1 MRIKKAGMIF
11 LIFLVSLTF
20 LTGCRDNEE
29 IGTSATGVTTIEFW
43 TAPNPPQQKY
53 WEQMAREF
61 EKENPDIKVVVTPM
75 KETPSS
81 EAYVISALIGGK
93 GPTLAENISRGFAA
107 QLAES
112 RVLEP
117 LNSLRNLNVIQSRKM
132 EKTMKAW
139 VFPDGNQY
147 VIPVYSNSM
156 LVGWRIDILREI
168 GYDQPPE
175 TYSEI
180 IEVTKKLKAKYP
192 DKYFWAKADLAD
204 PTAWKRWFDFF
215 LLYHAASNGN
225 ALVQGNRFIADK
237 EAGMKV
243 FQFMLDLNKEKGL
256 LSKQVKDPFETGIG
270 IFTDLGP
277 WTFSYW
283 KEKFPEMKLNETFTL
298 APPPVPD
305 GMKAE
310 HPKTFAD
317 SKGIVLFSQKS
328 EAEKRAAIRF
338 LNWVYK
344 DHKHDLTLMETTL
357 MPAARD
363 DLLSN
368 ETFRPFFEQNP
379 VLKPYAEAVPDGV
392 PVMANPKYNHIQ
404 TIIGQQA
411 FNQVVKGKKTADRAW
426 TDMKKEIEEVLE
438 DE

>member
-1 MRIKKAGMIF
+1 MKKAGIIF
-11 LIFLVSLTF
+11 LMLLVSLTF
-20 LTGCRDNEE
+20 LTGCRENGE
-29 IGTSATGVTTIEFW
+29 IAKSPKGVTTIEFW

-61 EKENPDIKVVVTPM
+61 EKENPDIKVIVTPM

-81 EAYVISALIGGK
+81 EAYVISSLIGGK
-93 GPTLAENISRGFAA
+93 GPTIAENISRGFAA

-117 LNSLRNLNVIQSRKM
+117 LNLLRDLKAIQNRKM

-168 GYDQPPE
+168 GYHQPPK
-175 TYSEI
+175 TYSEVI
-180 IEVTKKLKAKYP
+180 DATKKLKEKYP
-192 DKYFWAKADLAD
+192 DKFFWAKADLAD

-215 LLYHAASNGN
+215 VLYDAASNGN
-225 ALVQGNRFIADK
+225 AFVQGNRFVADK
-237 EAGMKV
+237 EAGKKV
-243 FQFMLDLNKEKGL
+243 FQFMLDLNKERGL
-256 LSKQVKDPFETGIG
+256 LAKQVKDPFETGIG

-283 KEKFPEMKLNETFTL
+283 NEKFPEMKLNKTFTL

-305 GMKAE
+305 GMNAE

-317 SKGIVLFSQKS
+317 SKGIVLFSQKP
-328 EAEKRAAIRF
+328 EVEKRAAIRF

-344 DHKHDLTLMETTL
+344 DPKHDLFLMESTH

-368 ETFRPFFEQNP
+368 ETFRPFFEKNP
-379 VLKPYAEAVPDGV
+379 ALKPYAEAVPDGV
-392 PVMANPKYNHIQ
+392 PAMANAKYNNIQ
-404 TIIGQQA
+404 AIIGEQA
-411 FNQVVKGKKTADRAW
+411 FNQVVKGKKTADQAW
-426 TDMKKEIEEVLE
+426 MDMKKEIEEELE
-438 DE
+438 E